1 MPLPDDPSAPRK
13 RRRRRSVPLLAVLLV
28 GALSVAS
35 CSDGGSSDGAST
47 TEDEGP
53 NAGALPTLAGGLE
66 LVATDPVRVLAGDG
80 LTYGRALPSQQA
92 AADAFLADP
101 EVSSAVTR
109 RIYALAGGR
118 LMGDVLVLGL
128 DGSELFDQGVLDAF
142 VGGVVAA
149 FGDGT
154 TETIPIGDRPTVR
167 SRGPAGTAIGYLEG
181 DQLVVVRGREPGDVE
196 AAVALQ
202 LAALAT
208 GAPGSA
214 EPRTPLVAIP
224 IDSVFVAVPT
234 VTFQPFP
241 PPEDEPVPEP
251 PALVGATGVQGR
263 YGVVAG
269 ERRTTVWAFSLDP
282 GAHPWAESVDAALV
296 ALVSARAAGAEGD
309 TVEVL
314 GRLVHRADGAEG
326 EVSARAFRQQGVAVL
341 VEGLDPAQLDAVVS
355 AWITALDGS

>member
-1 MPLPDDPSAPRK
+1 M
-13 RRRRRSVPLLAVLLV
+13 V
-28 GALSVAS
+28 VAGGLTVVS
-35 CSDGGSSDGAST
+35 CSDGAPADGAPT

-66 LVATDPVRVLAGDG
+66 LAATDPVRVLAGDG
-80 LTYGRALPSQQA
+80 LTYGRALPSQQV

-109 RIYALAGGR
+109 RIYALGDGR

-128 DGSELFDQGVLDAF
+128 DGSELFDEGVLDAF
-142 VGGVVAA
+142 VAGVVAA
-149 FGDGT
+149 FGDGQA
-154 TETIPIGDRPTVR
+154 ETIPVGDRPTVR
-167 SRGPAGTAIGYLEG
+167 SRGAAGSVIGYLEG
-181 DQLVVVRGREPGDVE
+181 DQLVVVRGRVPGDVE
-196 AAVALQ
+196 AVVALQ
-202 LAALAT
+202 LAALAA

-224 IDSVFVAVPT
+224 IDSVFVAVPA

-251 PALVGATGVQGR
+251 PALGGATGVQGR

-269 ERRTTVWAFSLDP
+269 ERRTTAWAFSLDP
-282 GAHPWAESVDAALV
+282 GVHPWAETLDAALV
-296 ALVSARAAGAEGD
+296 ALVGARASGAEGD

-326 EVSARAFRQQGVAVL
+326 AVSARAFRQHGVALL